1 MKRTYLIL
9 FLLVCSFFSSFAK
22 GILYVQSP
30 KAKLLA
36 SPQLTA
42 DGLPLS
48 MGESLTQTSEQG
60 LFVQVRNNDK
70 IGWVSKLFVSPLP
83 PSEKIKLGTASNSSE
98 AVLARQRAS
107 DFTKTAAARGLSE
120 TEKLRVRGGAEL
132 YDFESLRWLESL
144 RIENITVTKRTENSL
159 PTSFSRSVSTDTEQ
173 EVKVGRA
180 LAARLIQKYGLV
192 KEEELT
198 KYLNRVGTKIAN
210 NSSRGDLNFR
220 FGILDSDE
228 INAFACPGGFIFL
241 TKAGLRQISSES
253 ELAGVLSHE
262 IGHVVLFHNGSFEK
276 MNVFLEII
284 TGMLGPSGGEVISAA
299 TSATLGELEKQ
310 FFETGRDIS
319 FEWEADE
326 AGAILAA
333 QSGYPAGGLGN
344 YLSRLSKAPNAK
356 QLTHTHPDTTTR
368 VTKLAKIES
377 TTVSNKDA
385 SAEKEEWSQ
394 YIKLIP

>member
-1 MKRTYLIL
+1 MQRTYLIL
-9 FLLVCSFFSSFAK
+9 FLLVCSFFNSFAK

-30 KAKLLA
+30 KAKLLT

-70 IGWVSKLFVSPLP
+70 TGWVSKLFVSPLP
-83 PSEKIKLGTASNSSE
+83 PSEKIKLGAASNSSE
-98 AVLARQRAS
+98 SVLARQRAS

-144 RIENITVTKRTENSL
+144 RLETNVVTKRTD
-159 PTSFSRSVSTDTEQ
+159 TSFSRSVSSDTEQ

-180 LAARLIQKYGLV
+180 LAARLIQKYNLV

-198 KYLNRVGTKIAN
+198 KYINRVGTRIAN

-220 FGILDSDE
+220 FGILDSNE

-241 TKAGLRQISSES
+241 TKGSLHQIASEA

-276 MNVFLEII
+276 MNVFLEIV

-299 TSATLGELEKQ
+299 TSATLDELEKQ

-326 AGAILAA
+326 AGVILAA
-333 QSGYPAGGLGN
+333 QSGYPANGLGD
-344 YLSRLSKAPNAK
+344 YLGRLTKAPNAK
-356 QLTHTHPDTTTR
+356 QLTHTHPDTATR

-377 TTVSNKDA
+377 TASNKDA
-385 SAEKEEWSQ
+385 PAVKEEWSQ
-394 YIKLIP
+394 YKKLIP

>member
-9 FLLVCSFFSSFAK
+9 FLLICSFFNSFAK

-30 KAKLLA
+30 KAKLLTA
-36 SPQLTA
+36 PQLTA

-70 IGWVSKLFVSPLP
+70 TGWVSKLFVSPLP
-83 PSEKIKLGTASNSSE
+83 PSEKIKLGASSNSSE
-98 AVLARQRAS
+98 TILARQRAS

-132 YDFESLRWLESL
+132 YDFDSLRWLESL
-144 RIENITVTKRTENSL
+144 RIETPAAKQKTNSL
-159 PTSFSRSVSTDTEQ
+159 PASFSESVSSDTKQ

-192 KEEELT
+192 KEEEFT
-198 KYLNRVGTKIAN
+198 KYINRVGTKIAD

-241 TKAGLRQISSES
+241 TKGSLRQIASEA

-262 IGHVVLFHNGSFEK
+262 IGHIVLFHNGSFEK
-276 MNVFLEII
+276 MNVFLEIV

-299 TSATLGELEKQ
+299 TSATLDELEKQ

-319 FEWEADE
+319 FEWDADE
-326 AGAILAA
+326 AGVMLAA
-333 QSGYPAGGLGN
+333 QSGYPPNGLGD
-344 YLSRLSKAPNAK
+344 YLARLSKVPNAK
-356 QLTHTHPDTTTR
+356 QLTHTHPDTATR
-368 VTKLAKIES
+368 VAKLAKVE
-377 TTVSNKDA
+377 TTVSEKGGPVG
-385 SAEKEEWSQ
+385 KEEWNQ
-394 YIKLIP
+394 FKKFIP

>member
-1 MKRTYLIL
+1 M
-9 FLLVCSFFSSFAK
+9 
-22 GILYVQSP
+22 QSP
-30 KAKLLA
+30 KAKLLT

-70 IGWVSKLFVSPLP
+70 TGWVSKLFVSPLP
-83 PSEKIKLGTASNSSE
+83 PSEKIKLGAASNSSE
-98 AVLARQRAS
+98 SVLARQRAS

-144 RIENITVTKRTENSL
+144 RLETNVVTKRTD
-159 PTSFSRSVSTDTEQ
+159 TSFSRSVSSDTEQ

-180 LAARLIQKYGLV
+180 LAARLIQKYNLV

-198 KYLNRVGTKIAN
+198 KYINRVGTRIAN

-220 FGILDSDE
+220 FGILDSNE

-241 TKAGLRQISSES
+241 TKGSLHQIASEA

-276 MNVFLEII
+276 MNVFLEIV

-299 TSATLGELEKQ
+299 TSATLDELEKQ

-326 AGAILAA
+326 AGVILAA
-333 QSGYPAGGLGN
+333 QSGYPANGLGD
-344 YLSRLSKAPNAK
+344 YLGRLTKAPNAK
-356 QLTHTHPDTTTR
+356 QLTHTHPDTATR

-377 TTVSNKDA
+377 TASNKDA
-385 SAEKEEWSQ
+385 PAVKEEWSQ
-394 YIKLIP
+394 YKKLIP